1 VSNKG
6 ENVAARQLSNFPR
19 PLLADLITGRWL
31 PIVGAGFSR
40 NAVLPDGAPLPMW
53 GELGNLISQDLQDY
67 SSTGP
72 IDAISAFEHEF
83 GRPKLIERLSEL
95 LRVDVARPSVVHK
108 AFCSLPFDLVCTTNF
123 DFLLEHQYQLIPR
136 HCTPL
141 IDEDQL
147 SIGLK
152 DTGTALLKLHGDLNH
167 TTRLVATESDYDCFL
182 DRFPLLA
189 TFVANLLITRTA
201 VLIGYSLDDPDFR
214 QIWQVVGERLGRSR
228 RVAYVILVGAK
239 PSDIARFERRGVK
252 VINLTG
258 SRSKYAEA
266 LTEAFTEL
274 WDYWQERLI
283 PASRVRE
290 EEPLQELSLPRDAN
304 TRLCFFAIP
313 LSLQP
318 FYRERVFPIARDA
331 GLVPVTADDVVT
343 PGDNIVAKLDALLE
357 RALLVVVDAATP
369 ATLSEL
375 QMAIV
380 RLGPARVLL
389 VSQRGGH
396 RPTDLEGLRTVERPD
411 ITEVDPVEFLTAL
424 QSWFQ
429 QAAHLHLATFMA
441 EPERLLVAGENR
453 AAVISAI
460 TLLET
465 TLREQLEQPTMPA
478 IRPMPLRRMLNLAA
492 EHELLP
498 AERIP
503 AIMEWLHIRNQLV
516 HSRQAISRRDAQQI
530 VSGVLKIVK
539 GSGGRF
545 GA

>member
-1 VSNKG
+1 M
-6 ENVAARQLSNFPR
+6 AARQLSNFPR
-19 PLLADLITGRWL
+19 PLLADLVAGRWL
-31 PIVGAGFSR
+31 PILGAGLSR
-40 NAVLPDGAPLPMW
+40 NAIVPDGTSIPMW
-53 GELGNLISQDLQDY
+53 AELGDLIGQDLQDY

-72 IDAISAFEHEF
+72 IDALSAFEHEF

-95 LRVDVARPSVVHK
+95 LRVDVARPSDTHK

-123 DFLLEHQYQLIPR
+123 DFLLEHQYQLILR

-141 IDEDQL
+141 FDEDQL
-147 SIGLK
+147 SIGLR
-152 DTGTALLKLHGDLNH
+152 DSGTALLKLHGDLNH
-167 TTRLVATESDYDCFL
+167 TTRLVATEADYDSFL

-252 VINLTG
+252 VINLSG
-258 SRSKYAEA
+258 SRSKYAEV
-266 LTEAFTEL
+266 LTDAFTEL

-283 PASRVRE
+283 PASKVRE

-343 PGDNIVAKLDALLE
+343 PGDTIVAKIDALLE

-375 QMAIV
+375 QMAFV
-380 RLGPARVLL
+380 RLGPARTLL
-389 VSQRGGH
+389 VSQRGAH
-396 RPTDLEGLRTVERPD
+396 PPTDLKGLHIVERPD
-411 ITEVDPVEFLTAL
+411 ITDADPVEFLTRMRA
-424 QSWFQ
+424 WFQ
-429 QAAHLHLATFMA
+429 QAANLHLATFMA
-441 EPERLLVAGENR
+441 EPERLLAAGENR
-453 AAVISAI
+453 AAVIAAI

-465 TLREQLEQPTMPA
+465 ALRERLELPRESSP
-478 IRPMPLRRMLNLAA
+478 RPMSLRQMLNLAA
-492 EHELLP
+492 ERRLLR
-498 AERIP
+498 AERVP
-503 AIMEWLHIRNQLV
+503 EIMEWLQTRNQLV
-516 HSRQAISRRDAQQI
+516 HSRQTMPRQAAVQI
-530 VSGVLKIVK
+530 VDGVLGIVK
-539 GSGGRF
+539 GLGGRF